1 MADKENLFYTE
12 DHEWIEVLED
22 NKFRIG
28 ITDHAAEQ
36 LGDVVYIELPE
47 VDDELDADEDVAS
60 VESVKSVSDVNV
72 PFAGTVVEV
81 NEALEDEPELVSN
94 EPFEGGWLAVIK
106 AEEAIDTSELMNA
119 DQYADHIAE

>member
-1 MADKENLFYTE
+1 MADKEKLFYTE